1 MARNG
6 SIWAVKLLFSGS
18 DLINHNSLSER
29 KFSQNMKKIGITGG
43 IGSGKS
49 TVCRVFKALGVP
61 VYEAD
66 ERAKWLTNHDP
77 ILRADIIRL
86 LGPMAYDAAGQ
97 YNRAFVATQ
106 VFANPDLLA
115 QLNGLVHPRVQAD
128 TQRWAEDYAH
138 LPYVVKE
145 AALMTA
151 AGQGNDLDSV
161 VVVMAPLS
169 LRVQRIRNRDPHRS
183 EAEIRD
189 IINRQISDEAR
200 RELADELLV
209 NDETQLLL
217 PQVLRLDAA
226 FRI

>member
-1 MARNG
+1 
-6 SIWAVKLLFSGS
+6 
-18 DLINHNSLSER
+18 
-29 KFSQNMKKIGITGG
+29 MKKVGVTGG

-49 TVCRVFKALGVP
+49 TVCRLFKALGIP

-77 ILRADIIRL
+77 ILRADITRL
-86 LGPMAYDAAGQ
+86 LGPMAYDALGQ
-97 YNRAFVATQ
+97 YNRAFVAAQ

-115 QLNGLVHPRVQAD
+115 QLNALIHPRVQAD
-128 TQRWAEDYAH
+128 TLRWATAYTH

-145 AALMTA
+145 AALMNA
-151 AGQGNDLDSV
+151 AGQGNDLDAV
-161 VVVMAPLS
+161 VVVMAPLD
-169 LRVQRIRNRDPHRS
+169 LRIRRIRHRDPQRTD
-183 EAEIRD
+183 AEIRA
-189 IINRQISDEAR
+189 IISRQISDEAR

-209 NDETQLLL
+209 NDETQLLI